1 MALVAAF
8 ALTACGGSSDSSSS
22 AGTTESDA
30 APKEGTT
37 ENAASRGSSE
47 VVAAAEKAAAPF
59 FEPPK
64 SIGIT
69 EPLKET
75 PPTGKKIVAMACTQ
89 SPGCKQFTEHVE
101 EAAGLLGWSTK
112 RSLFTGAPED
122 NLNKIT
128 AAVQEHPDAIV
139 LLGAAQE
146 TYEAA
151 AELAAKEG
159 VPIAT
164 VAAEGEEKE
173 PFIAVTAGARQFEEL
188 AEVTAN
194 WFIAESEGK
203 GNAITIAYAQFPV
216 SERIIERTDKTIE
229 EKCPECSAKEVLV
242 QAEDTGTKL
251 PSTIVSELQSDPDI
265 NYVIFQDVAMI
276 PGVEA
281 ALREAG
287 LQDKVKLMAN
297 NSSDESIKAVEE
309 GAMVGNN
316 AYSLKAT
323 TYQAIDAVARYL
335 EGMPTKETA
344 EAPLMSQ
351 IFTQENLPPG
361 STQEDTEEL
370 PTNLV
375 EQYEELWK
383 LK

>member
-1 MALVAAF
+1 MGNGLLRGRSRGAFLLALTALVAAL

-30 APKEGTT
+30 ATSEEGTT
-37 ENAASRGSSE
+37 ENASSEGGSSE
-47 VVAAAEKAAAPF
+47 VVAAAEKIVAPF
-59 FEPPK
+59 LEPPK

-69 EPLKET
+69 EPLKEK
-75 PPTGKKIVAMACTQ
+75 PPTGKKIVAMACSQ
-89 SPGCKQFTEHVE
+89 SPGCEQFTEHVE
-101 EAAGLLGWSTK
+101 EAASLLGWSTK

-128 AAVQEHPDAIV
+128 AAVQEHPDAII

-159 VPIAT
+159 VPIVT

-173 PFIAVTAGARQFEEL
+173 PFVAVTAGAKQFEEL

-203 GNAITIAYAQFPV
+203 GNAITVAYAQFPV
-216 SERIIERTDKTIE
+216 SERIIERTDKTVE
-229 EKCPECSAKEVLV
+229 EKCPECSTKEVLV

-251 PSTIVSELQSDPDI
+251 PSTIVSELQSNPDI
-265 NYVIFQDVAMI
+265 NFVIFQDVAMI

-287 LQDKVKLMAN
+287 LQEKVKVMAN

-323 TYQAIDAVARYL
+323 T
-335 EGMPTKETA
+335 
-344 EAPLMSQ
+344 
-351 IFTQENLPPG
+351 
-361 STQEDTEEL
+361 
-370 PTNLV
+370 
-375 EQYEELWK
+375 
-383 LK
+383 